1 MSRAVSIAVDL
12 VAIVVLSYGIYF
24 RRHCRRDMLFA
35 YLALNAGVLGV
46 TSALDTATVGAGLG
60 LGLFGVLSIIRLR
73 STELTQAEVA
83 YYFVA
88 LAMGL
93 LGGLTLDPTWLG
105 SVLIG
110 VIVAMVWVADHP
122 ALLGGFRQQVVTLD
136 RACPDEGE
144 LITQLEELLGA
155 TVHRVVVERVDLVR
169 DTTTVDVRYRLPARP
184 AEQPEQRDR
193 ERIGAR

>member
-1 MSRAVSIAVDL
+1 MSRALSIAVD
-12 VAIVVLSYGIYF
+12 VTAIIVLAYGIYF

-46 TSALDTATVGAGLG
+46 TAALDTATVGAGLG

-83 YYFVA
+83 YSFVS

-93 LGGLTLDPTWLG
+93 LGGLTLEPTWLG
-105 SVLIG
+105 PVLIG
-110 VIVAMVWVADHP
+110 VIVAIVWAADHP
-122 ALLGGFRQQVVTLD
+122 RLLGGYRQQVVTLD
-136 RACPDEGE
+136 RAHPDETE
-144 LITQLEELLGA
+144 LVTHLEELLGA
-155 TVHRVVVERVDLVR
+155 TVHRVVVERVDLVK
-169 DTTTVDVRYRLPARP
+169 DTTTVDVRYRLPVDGAAR
-184 AEQPEQRDR
+184 ATR

>member
-1 MSRAVSIAVDL
+1 MSRTLSIAVDV
-12 VAIVVLSYGIYF
+12 VAIVVLAYGVYF
-24 RRHCRRDMLFA
+24 RRHYRRDMLFA

-73 STELTQAEVA
+73 SNLLTQAEVA

-105 SVLIG
+105 PLLIG
-110 VIVAMVWVADHP
+110 LIVAVVWAADHP
-122 ALLGGFRQQVVTLD
+122 RLLGGYRQQIVTLD
-136 RACPDEGE
+136 RAYPDEHE
-144 LITQLEELLGA
+144 LVTHLEELLRA
-155 TVHRVVVERVDLVR
+155 TVHRVVVERVDLVK
-169 DTTTVDVRYRLPARP
+169 DTTTVDVRYRLTTDVTARP
-184 AEQPEQRDR
+184 TG
-193 ERIGAR
+193 ERIGAH

>member
-1 MSRAVSIAVDL
+1 MSRALSITVDV
-12 VAIVVLSYGIYF
+12 VAIVVLSYGVYF

-46 TSALDTATVGAGLG
+46 TTALDTATVGAGLG

-93 LGGLTLDPTWLG
+93 LGGLTLEPTWLG
-105 SVLIG
+105 PVLIG
-110 VIVAMVWVADHP
+110 LVLAVVWVADHP
-122 ALLGGFRQQVVTLD
+122 RLLGGYRQQIVTLD
-136 RACPDEGE
+136 RAYPDERE
-144 LITQLEELLGA
+144 LVTHLEQLLGG
-155 TVHRVVVERVDLVR
+155 TVQRVVVERVDLVK
-169 DTTTVDVRYRLPARP
+169 DTTTVDVRYRLPAG
-184 AEQPEQRDR
+184 ATAQPVR
-193 ERIGAR
+193 ERIGAN